1 MIDWPTSW
9 RENLLRHAGIPVSRF
24 ALDILSAWEK
34 STPTQP
40 WTNNPLG
47 LSAKQAGMPP
57 ALNTPYA
64 VFPSHGHFRVAF
76 GQLIQ
81 QPPGSDLALALLNE
95 GDHAGIWRVIN
106 GLNLPANQTETD
118 YPANLMD
125 MIESKYRVK
134 LKPTKPSK
142 RRSAGGGEPVVN
154 PHHPVI
160 LAAKRLHKAS
170 AEFQSLNDAIRHI
183 TRGLS

>member
-9 RENLLRHAGIPVSRF
+9 REDLLRHAGIPVSRF
-24 ALDILSAWEK
+24 ALDVLSAWEK

-47 LSAKQAGMPP
+47 LSAQQTGMPP

-64 VFPSHGHFRVAF
+64 VFPSHGHFRISF
-76 GQLIQ
+76 GRMIQ
-81 QPPGSDLALALLNE
+81 QQPGSDVALALLNE
-95 GDHAGIWRVIN
+95 GDHAGMWRAISR
-106 GLNLPANQTETD
+106 LDLPSGKTETD
-118 YPANLMD
+118 YPAHLMD
-125 MIESKYRVK
+125 MIEGKYRAK
-134 LKPTKPSK
+134 LKPTKQSK
-142 RRSAGGGEPVVN
+142 RKSTGGGEPVVN

-170 AEFQSLNDAIRHI
+170 AEFQSLNEAIRHI
-183 TRGLS
+183 TKGLS